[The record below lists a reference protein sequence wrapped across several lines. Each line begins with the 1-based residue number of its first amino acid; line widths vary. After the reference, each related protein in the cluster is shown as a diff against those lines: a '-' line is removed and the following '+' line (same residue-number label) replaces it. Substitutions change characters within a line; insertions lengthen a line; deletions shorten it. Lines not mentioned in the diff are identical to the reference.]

1 MNLTVLLGGAALLVC
16 WGVWGITAKFATQHL
31 GMQALIWSQVASL
44 GLFPLYF
51 LLFKDMVPVE
61 WKVNGIAWALVS
73 GVLGVGGTAILYVL
87 LRNAPASIVV
97 PISAL
102 YPVVTVTLGYF
113 FLHEDISPM
122 RIAGVV
128 CAVAAVWLLTA

>member
-1 MNLTVLLGGAALLVC
+1 MSVTVLLGGAALLIF
-16 WGVWGITAKFATQHL
+16 WGVWGIAAKFAAQQV

-44 GLFPLYF
+44 GMFPLYF
-51 LLFKDMVPVE
+51 VFFKDMLPVE
-61 WKVNGIAWALVS
+61 WKINGIAWALVS
-73 GVLGVGGTAILYVL
+73 GALGVAGTAVLFLL
-87 LRNAPASIVV
+87 LRHAPVSLVV

-102 YPVVTVTLGYF
+102 YPVVTVALAYV
-113 FLHEDISPM
+113 FLHEEMSPM